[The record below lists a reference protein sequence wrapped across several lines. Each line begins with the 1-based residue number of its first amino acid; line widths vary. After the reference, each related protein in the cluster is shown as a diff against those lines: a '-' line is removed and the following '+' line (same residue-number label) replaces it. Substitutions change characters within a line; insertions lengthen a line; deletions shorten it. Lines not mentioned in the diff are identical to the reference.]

1 MQCAYH
7 CFVQYSL
14 QAPKNGMFVGAAC
27 HGGPVSPKL
36 QVPFPKGACHTIPKL
51 TVEEAS
57 QQLCHYTAQVTV
69 SLFVTGQ

>member
-1 MQCAYH
+1 
-7 CFVQYSL
+7 
-14 QAPKNGMFVGAAC
+14 MFIGAAC

-36 QVPFPKGACHTIPKL
+36 QVPYPKGGRHTIPKL
-51 TVEEAS
+51 DLEEAT